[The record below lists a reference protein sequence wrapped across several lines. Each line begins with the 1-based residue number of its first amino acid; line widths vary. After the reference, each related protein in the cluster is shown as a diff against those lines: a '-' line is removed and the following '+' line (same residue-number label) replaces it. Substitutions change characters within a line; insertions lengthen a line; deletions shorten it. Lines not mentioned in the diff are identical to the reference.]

1 MDFKAMVPWR
11 NASKQT
17 PATPDDFA
25 DPFVN
30 FRREVDRMFDDFF
43 EGFGRPGR
51 SSLTGW
57 SGHTPSIDLAEN
69 DNEITIT
76 AELPGI
82 DEKDIEL
89 TVTGDLLMLRGEKKS
104 EQEQAN
110 GDRYY
115 AERRYG
121 SFSRAVR
128 LPFEVKEQEAVEAN
142 YDKGVLSVRIPKPA
156 EQQRQVRRIEIKRS

>member
-1 MDFKAMVPWR
+1 MDFKAMVPWT

-17 PATPDDFA
+17 PAKQDDFA
-25 DPFVN
+25 DPFLN

-57 SGHTPSIDLAEN
+57 SGPTPSIDLAEN

-89 TVTGDLLMLRGEKKS
+89 TVTGDLLTLRGEKKS
-104 EQEQAN
+104 EREQAN
-110 GDRYY
+110 GDSYY

-121 SFSRAVR
+121 SFSRVVR
-128 LPFEVKEQEAVEAN
+128 LPFEVQDDVVEAS
-142 YDKGVLSVRIPKPA
+142 YDKGVLSVRIAKPA
-156 EQQRQVRRIEIKRS
+156 DHQRPVRRIEIKRT

>member
-1 MDFKAMVPWR
+1 
-11 NASKQT
+11 
-17 PATPDDFA
+17 
-25 DPFVN
+25 
-30 FRREVDRMFDDFF
+30 MFDDFF
-43 EGFGRPGR
+43 EGFGRPDR
-51 SSLTGW
+51 FSLTGW
-57 SGHTPSIDLAEN
+57 SRPTPSIDLVEN

-89 TVTGDLLMLRGEKKS
+89 TVTGDLLTLRGEKRS
-104 EQEQAN
+104 EKEQAN
-110 GDRYY
+110 GDSYY

-128 LPFEVKEQEAVEAN
+128 LPFEVKDEAVEAN

-156 EQQRQVRRIEIKRS
+156 DQQRQVRRIEIKRS

>member
-1 MDFKAMVPWR
+1 MNLKGMVPWR

-17 PATPDDFA
+17 PATQDEFA

-51 SSLTGW
+51 SSLTSW
-57 SGHTPSIDLAEN
+57 SRPTPSIDLAEN

-89 TVTGDLLMLRGEKKS
+89 TVTGDLLTLRGEKKS
-104 EQEQAN
+104 AHEQAN
-110 GDRYY
+110 SDSYY

-121 SFSRAVR
+121 SFSRTVR
-128 LPFEVKEQEAVEAN
+128 LPFELKDEAEAN
-142 YDKGVLSVRIPKPA
+142 YNKGVLSVRIPKPA
-156 EQQRQVRRIEIKRS
+156 DQQRQVRRIEIKRS